1 MTNEIKGTINEDETY
16 RFSLQKSLNDFV
28 ASMGNVLTD
37 ITALEVNTMVVDHIS
52 GDKFMPWKTY
62 QDIYAIDRSYLKQHE
77 VHQSL
82 WEPYM
87 ELRKELELNYISLLG
102 DPDSSLYSPQKVASM
117 KGESEAISDPN
128 GTMEEMVTGLPN
140 PFDQETI
147 QAQADIRSLFAD
159 SRFLR
164 CLRKMG
170 ELKTALDNRNRSLI
184 EETAEHES
192 YVTSEVIENTV
203 KTDIIYAQTVIQLDG
218 DIINRFS
225 DKIFD
230 HPHRDLILQIHKISV
245 ENGEKEWRG
254 LLGFVIDIVQTGLEK
269 GIGTGLNFLGRSN
282 NSDQN

>member
-1 MTNEIKGTINEDETY
+1 MKESNNP
-16 RFSLQKSLNDFV
+16 RFKLQKSLDNFA

-37 ITALEVNTMVVDHIS
+37 ITALEVNTMVVNHIS

-62 QDIYAIDRSYLKQHE
+62 QDIYAIDRAYLKQHD
-77 VHQSL
+77 VHESL

-87 ELRKELELNYISLLG
+87 ELRKELELSYISLLG
-102 DPDSSLYSPQKVASM
+102 DPDSTLYNPQKVSSM
-117 KGESEAISDPN
+117 KGDSQAISDPN
-128 GTMEEMVTGLPN
+128 GTMEELATELPN
-140 PFDQETI
+140 PFDQDNPQSEEN
-147 QAQADIRSLFAD
+147 IRRLFTD

-184 EETAEHES
+184 TETAEQENNVS
-192 YVTSEVIENTV
+192 SKVIEKTV

-230 HPHRDLILQIHKISV
+230 HPHRDLILKIHKISV
-245 ENGEKEWRG
+245 ENGEKEWRS
-254 LLGFVIDIVQTGLEK
+254 LFGFVIDIVQTGLEK
-269 GIGTGLNFLGRSN
+269 GFSSGVNFLKSN
-282 NSDQN
+282 NKNK

>member
-1 MTNEIKGTINEDETY
+1 MVNNSKKIVNESNNS
-16 RFSLQKSLNDFV
+16 RSRLQKSLDNFV

-37 ITALEVNTMVVDHIS
+37 ITALEVNTMVVNQIS
-52 GDKFMPWKTY
+52 GNKFMPWKTY
-62 QDIYAIDRSYLKQHE
+62 QDIYAIDRAYLKQHD
-77 VHQSL
+77 VHESL

-87 ELRKELELNYISLLG
+87 ELRKELELSYISLLG
-102 DPDSSLYSPQKVASM
+102 DPDSTLYDPQKVSSM
-117 KGESEAISDPN
+117 KGDSETISDPN
-128 GTMEEMVTGLPN
+128 GTMEELATELPN
-140 PFDQETI
+140 PFDQDNP
-147 QAQADIRSLFAD
+147 QAEENIYRLFTD

-184 EETAEHES
+184 TETAEQENHVS
-192 YVTSEVIENTV
+192 SQVIEKTV

-254 LLGFVIDIVQTGLEK
+254 LFSFVIDIVQTGLEK
-269 GIGTGLNFLGRSN
+269 GFGSRINLLKSN
-282 NSDQN
+282 KNNK